1 MRSCRLK
8 VCGYRK
14 TVISRRITNT
24 PDYRSCHFTQAASG
38 PLATVSEIEDF
49 YHRLTDYAVGF
60 NRTPKYGHAH
70 VTKFFSKLSVIV
82 NMYQI

>member
-1 MRSCRLK
+1 MAIERLLSAG
-8 VCGYRK
+8 V
-14 TVISRRITNT
+14 SRIHRITV
-24 PDYRSCHFTQAASG
+24 PAIFTQAASG